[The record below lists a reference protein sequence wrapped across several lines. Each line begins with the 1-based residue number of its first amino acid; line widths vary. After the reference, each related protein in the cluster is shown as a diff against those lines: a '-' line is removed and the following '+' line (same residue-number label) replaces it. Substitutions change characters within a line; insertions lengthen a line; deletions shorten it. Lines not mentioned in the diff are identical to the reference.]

1 MNKYSFIETEMER
14 REACHQQRY
23 LSAVNPQKGMEIN
36 IDGHTM
42 INFCSNDYLGL
53 SKHPKLQKK
62 AQDYMD
68 QYGTGSTGSR
78 LICGS
83 YDIFHSTEK
92 KLADLKGTESALI
105 LNSGFQANS
114 SLLPALTDRQTL
126 ILSDKLNHNSII
138 QGAILSRCKVVRFQ
152 HNDLDHL
159 RNLLDKNRNNGFSR
173 ILIVT
178 ESVFSMDGD
187 QTDMDTLTD
196 LSAEY
201 DALLVVDE
209 AHATGVWG
217 KQGMGLTCGKPV
229 DVVVG
234 TFGKACGSFG
244 AYVACSKKLKDYLI
258 NCCYGFVYSTALP
271 PPVIG
276 AIDAALDLIPEME
289 KERRHLY
296 SNINL
301 LHRSLKQLD
310 YNTGNSTTQIIP
322 VIIGEEQKTLAL
334 SKWLQKNGILATA
347 IRPPTVPQGQ
357 SRIRISL
364 SSSHSRE
371 QVEYLIN
378 VFEKWEGRRA

>member
-1 MNKYSFIETEMER
+1 
-14 REACHQQRY
+14 
-23 LSAVNPQKGMEIN
+23 
-36 IDGHTM
+36 
-42 INFCSNDYLGL
+42 
-53 SKHPKLQKK
+53 
-62 AQDYMD
+62 MD

-83 YDIFHSTEK
+83 YDCFHSVEK
-92 KLADLKGTESALI
+92 KLAFLKGTESALI
-105 LNSGFQANS
+105 MNSGFQTNS
-114 SLLPALTDRQTL
+114 SLLPALADRQTL

-138 QGAILSRCKVVRFQ
+138 QGAILSRCKVVPFQ

-159 RNLLDKNRNNGFSR
+159 RNLLAKNHNNGFPR
-173 ILIVT
+173 VMIVT
-178 ESVFSMDGD
+178 ESIFSMDGD
-187 QTDMDTLTD
+187 QTEMDTLTD

-217 KQGMGLTCGKPV
+217 KRGMGLTCGKPV

-244 AYVACSKKLKDYLI
+244 AYVACSRKLKNYLI
-258 NCCYGFVYSTALP
+258 NCCYGFIYSTALP

-296 SNINL
+296 SNIDL
-301 LHRSLKQLD
+301 LRRSLKQLNYD
-310 YNTGNSTTQIIP
+310 TGNSSTQIIP
-322 VIIGEEQKTLAL
+322 VIVGEEQKTLAL

-347 IRPPTVPQGQ
+347 IRPPAVPQGK
-357 SRIRISL
+357 SRIRISH

-378 VFEKWEGRRA
+378 VFEKWEGKRA